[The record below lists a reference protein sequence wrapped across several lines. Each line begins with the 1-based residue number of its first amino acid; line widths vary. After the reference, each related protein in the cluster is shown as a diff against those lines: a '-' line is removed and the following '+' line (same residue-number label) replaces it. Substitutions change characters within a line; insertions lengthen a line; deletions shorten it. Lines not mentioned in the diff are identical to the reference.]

1 MDRNGSTMHPGFR
14 IRSGGRMLRAHFCV
28 LCGDP
33 LPARGR
39 IDRRYCRTSCRTLA
53 YRHRKQERPGP
64 RGSSPAAGRVDQRAS
79 AVELVLRLER
89 LAATT
94 QQELAVARLQLAQLE
109 ATKQSQA
116 ATAGSPA
123 ASQSSPVQQLAQL
136 LHSVHAQVQELR
148 AEMNTLKSTASTP
161 ASASPTPP
169 GPPLRAP
176 APVEQAPPSRAG
188 SVASQPISA
197 ATAMKGAPPPS
208 GSPAPAAAPR
218 LAGASPARAQAVAPG
233 PASPAAAQPR
243 QIPPAPPPPRPTP
256 SVLPAAQAVAKPV
269 PPAASTPPEPPR
281 LATIRA
287 QVDVDRLLDRAT
299 LATYKRLR
307 ARGGDSAAALLIRHE
322 EACRMLGKILITKLW
337 PLLPA
342 VDRTAAARTAY
353 AGLAE
358 KLHVHH
364 GGQKGAVDLLL
375 SKHRRELWL
384 LTRALMRLL
393 ERELKDSGL
402 DDAEVDQ
409 EVDED
414 LEQEDGED

>member
-1 MDRNGSTMHPGFR
+1 
-14 IRSGGRMLRAHFCV
+14 MLRAHFCV

-64 RGSSPAAGRVDQRAS
+64 RASSPAAGRVDQRAS
-79 AVELVLRLER
+79 AVELVVRLER

-109 ATKQSQA
+109 APKQSQA

-123 ASQSSPVQQLAQL
+123 APQPQPVQQLAQL
-136 LHSVHAQVQELR
+136 LHSVQAQVQQLR

-161 ASASPTPP
+161 FSASPTPP
-169 GPPLRAP
+169 GPPLHAP
-176 APVEQAPPSRAG
+176 APVEQAAPSRAG
-188 SVASQPISA
+188 FVASQPIA
-197 ATAMKGAPPPS
+197 AAAAMKGAPPPS

-218 LAGASPARAQAVAPG
+218 LSGASPARAQAAAPG
-233 PASPAAAQPR
+233 PASPAAAPPR
-243 QIPPAPPPPRPTP
+243 QSPPAPAPPRPT
-256 SVLPAAQAVAKPV
+256 SAVVSAAQAPVAQPV
-269 PPAASTPPEPPR
+269 TPAASTPPDPPR
-281 LATIRA
+281 LAAIRA

-307 ARGGDSAAALLIRHE
+307 ARGGDSAVALLTRHE
-322 EACRMLGKILITKLW
+322 QACRMLGKVLITKLW

-358 KLHVHH
+358 KLYMHH

-414 LEQEDGED
+414 LEQDEGEG

>member
-1 MDRNGSTMHPGFR
+1 
-14 IRSGGRMLRAHFCV
+14 MLRAHFCV

-79 AVELVLRLER
+79 AVELVVRLER

-123 ASQSSPVQQLAQL
+123 ASQPPPVQQLVQL
-136 LHSVHAQVQELR
+136 LQSVQAQVQQLR

-169 GPPLRAP
+169 GPTLRPP
-176 APVEQAPPSRAG
+176 APVEQAPPWRAG
-188 SVASQPISA
+188 STAAQSIPA
-197 ATAMKGAPPPS
+197 ATSVKGAPPPS
-208 GSPAPAAAPR
+208 SPPAPAAAPR
-218 LAGASPARAQAVAPG
+218 LSGASPARAQAAAPG
-233 PASPAAAQPR
+233 PASPAAAPSR
-243 QIPPAPPPPRPTP
+243 QSPPAPAPPRPT
-256 SVLPAAQAVAKPV
+256 SAVVSAAQASVAKPV
-269 PPAASTPPEPPR
+269 PSAASTPPDPPR

-307 ARGGDSAAALLIRHE
+307 ARGGDSAVALLTRHE
-322 EACRMLGKILITKLW
+322 QACRMLGKVLITKLW

-358 KLHVHH
+358 KLYVHH
-364 GGQKGAVDLLL
+364 GGQKAAVDLLL

-414 LEQEDGED
+414 LEQDEGES

>member
-1 MDRNGSTMHPGFR
+1 
-14 IRSGGRMLRAHFCV
+14 MLRAHFCV

-64 RGSSPAAGRVDQRAS
+64 SASSPAARRVDQRAA
-79 AVELVLRLER
+79 AVELVVRLER

-109 ATKQSQA
+109 AINRPPEA
-116 ATAGSPA
+116 VTAGSPA
-123 ASQSSPVQQLAQL
+123 ASQPQPVQQFAQL
-136 LHSVHAQVQELR
+136 LHSVQAQVQHLR
-148 AEMNTLKSTASTP
+148 AVMTTLKSTASTP

-169 GPPLRAP
+169 GPTLRP
-176 APVEQAPPSRAG
+176 SAPVEQAPPWRAG
-188 SVASQPISA
+188 STAAQSIPA
-197 ATAMKGAPPPS
+197 ATSVKGSPPPS
-208 GSPAPAAAPR
+208 SPPAPAAAPR
-218 LAGASPARAQAVAPG
+218 LSGASSARVQAAAPS
-233 PASPAAAQPR
+233 PASPAAAPSSASLAAAQPR
-243 QIPPAPPPPRPTP
+243 QTPPAPAPQRPSP
-256 SVLPAAQAVAKPV
+256 SVLPAAQAIAKPV
-269 PPAASTPPEPPR
+269 PPAPSTPPDPPR
-281 LATIRA
+281 LATIKA

-307 ARGGDSAAALLIRHE
+307 ARGGDSAVALLTRHE
-322 EACRMLGKILITKLW
+322 QACRMLGKVLITKLW

-358 KLHVHH
+358 KLYVHH

-414 LEQEDGED
+414 LEQEEGED

>member
-1 MDRNGSTMHPGFR
+1 MLVPYPL
-14 IRSGGRMLRAHFCV
+14 SGGRMLRAHFCV

-53 YRHRKQERPGP
+53 YRRRKQERPGP
-64 RGSSPAAGRVDQRAS
+64 SASSPAARRVDQRAA
-79 AVELVLRLER
+79 AVELVVRLER

-109 ATKQSQA
+109 AINRPPEA
-116 ATAGSPA
+116 VTAGSPA
-123 ASQSSPVQQLAQL
+123 ASQPQPVQQLAQL
-136 LHSVHAQVQELR
+136 RHSVQAQVQHLR
-148 AEMNTLKSTASTP
+148 AEMTTLKSIVSTP
-161 ASASPTPP
+161 VSALPMPP
-169 GPPLRAP
+169 GPTLRP
-176 APVEQAPPSRAG
+176 SAPVEQAPPWRAG
-188 SVASQPISA
+188 STASQPIAA
-197 ATAMKGAPPPS
+197 ATSVKGAPPPS
-208 GSPAPAAAPR
+208 SPPAPAAAPR
-218 LAGASPARAQAVAPG
+218 LPGASPDRAQAAAPG
-233 PASPAAAQPR
+233 PASSAAAQPR
-243 QIPPAPPPPRPTP
+243 QTPPAPAPQRPSP
-256 SVLPAAQAVAKPV
+256 LVLPAAQAIAKPV
-269 PPAASTPPEPPR
+269 PPAASTSPDPPR
-281 LATIRA
+281 LATIKA

-307 ARGGDSAAALLIRHE
+307 ARGGDSAVALLTRHE
-322 EACRMLGKILITKLW
+322 QACRMLGKVLITKLW

-358 KLHVHH
+358 KLYVHH
-364 GGQKGAVDLLL
+364 GGQKAAVDLLL

-414 LEQEDGED
+414 LEQEEGED